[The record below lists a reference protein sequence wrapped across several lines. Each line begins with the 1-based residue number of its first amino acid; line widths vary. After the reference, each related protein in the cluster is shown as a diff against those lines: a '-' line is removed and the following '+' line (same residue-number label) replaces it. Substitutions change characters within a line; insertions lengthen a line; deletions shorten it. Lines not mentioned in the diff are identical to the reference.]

1 MSTEFRN
8 WPKASFWQQ
17 LASIQ
22 TSSRSPVKWTNWPEN
37 HNLTTITFTS
47 QSRTMPTT
55 WDVSVTRRETIK
67 IHTTTI
73 SSLLDSRMESHS
85 SLQSTFMAAISET
98 IMLPLDLL
106 NTLVWLSLL
115 TNGILTRLM
124 RSARKFSRSVS
135 QCSMWEPANHWIE
148 FNLLS
153 LARTALWFIPQKRS
167 TRSGSSRSSR
177 KEKIK
182 NSGNDLYR
190 PYFMYYLLFAVFCY
204 TTL

>member
-8 WPKASFWQQ
+8 WPKASFWPQ
-17 LASIQ
+17 LASIP
-22 TSSRSPVKWTNWPEN
+22 TSNKSPVKWTNWPEN

-55 WDVSVTRRETIK
+55 WDVSATRSETIK

-73 SSLLDSRMESHS
+73 SSLLDSRMASHS
-85 SLQSTFMAAISET
+85 SPQLTFMAAISET

-106 NTLVWLSLL
+106 SILVWLSLL

-135 QCSMWEPANHWIE
+135 QCSTWEPVNPLTE
-148 FNLLS
+148 FNSLS

>member
-17 LASIQ
+17 PASIP
-22 TSSRSPVKWTNWPEN
+22 TSNKSPVKWTNWPEN
-37 HNLTTITFTS
+37 HNLTTITSTL
-47 QSRTMPTT
+47 QSKTMPIT
-55 WDVSVTRRETIK
+55 WAVSATRSETIK

-73 SSLLDSRMESHS
+73 SLLLVLRMASHS
-85 SLQSTFMAAISET
+85 LLQSTFMAAISET

-135 QCSMWEPANHWIE
+135 QCSMWEPANPWIE

-167 TRSGSSRSSR
+167 TRSGSSKSSR

>member
-1 MSTEFRN
+1 
-8 WPKASFWQQ
+8 
-17 LASIQ
+17 
-22 TSSRSPVKWTNWPEN
+22 
-37 HNLTTITFTS
+37 
-47 QSRTMPTT
+47 MPTT

-85 SLQSTFMAAISET
+85 SLQSTFMAAILET
-98 IMLPLDLL
+98 ITLPLDLL

-135 QCSMWEPANHWIE
+135 QCSMLEPANHWIE

-153 LARTALWFIPQKRS
+153 LARTAQWFILQKRS

-204 TTL
+204 TTLYVTKSIIHKNE